1 MTPNVTTAVAPEAFG
16 LGTFAASGQTFVG
29 MLRDGV
35 VYDTR
40 PFLGR
45 DATIRSLLQDW
56 DAAIDTLIEVAPSL
70 TGGISP
76 DALEVLPPMQ
86 PVGQILCAGAN
97 YRVHV
102 EQIVQSTLRNAGD
115 PRSDEEL
122 HAFALETVERQAQSD
137 PFMFVGLPSAVS
149 GAHDDVILWTPGGQH
164 DWELE
169 LGVILK
175 TAAHRISPEESFDH
189 IAGYVMSND
198 ITVRDVMSRSNVP
211 LTDFV
216 TSKNRPTYFPTGP
229 VILPSRFVS
238 DYRRLRITLKVNG
251 ETMQDELV
259 ADIIHG
265 VEKCVS
271 YASHS
276 ARLSAGD
283 MILTG
288 SPAGNAGKHGNRWL
302 RPGDVMEASITGL
315 GTQVTRCVAPPQ

>member
-1 MTPNVTTAVAPEAFG
+1 MSPTVTPVIAPDAFG
-16 LGTFAASGQTFVG
+16 LGTFVASGRPFVG
-29 MLRDGV
+29 MLRNGL
-35 VYDTR
+35 VYDTS
-40 PFLGR
+40 PFLGV
-45 DATIRSLLQDW
+45 DATIRILLDDW
-56 DAAIDTLIEVAPSL
+56 DAAIDALVELAPSL
-70 TGGISP
+70 TGGLSL
-76 DALEVLPPMQ
+76 DAVEVLPPVQ

-102 EQIVQSTLRNAGD
+102 EQIVYSTLRNAGD
-115 PRSDEEL
+115 PRTDKEL
-122 HAFALETVERQAQSD
+122 RAFALDTVERQAQSD

-149 GAHDDVILWTPGGQH
+149 GAQDDVILWTPGEQH

-175 TAAHRISPEESFDH
+175 SAAHRISPSEAFDH
-189 IAGYVMSND
+189 IAGFVMSND
-198 ITVRDVMSRSNVP
+198 ITVRDVMARPNVP

-229 VILPSRFVS
+229 VILPARFVP
-238 DYRRLRITLKVNG
+238 DYRRLTITLKVNG

-259 ADIIHG
+259 DDIIHG

-276 ARLSAGD
+276 TRLSAGD

-302 RPGDVMEASITGL
+302 RPGDLIEASISGL
-315 GTQVTRCVAPPQ
+315 GTQVTRCVAPPR